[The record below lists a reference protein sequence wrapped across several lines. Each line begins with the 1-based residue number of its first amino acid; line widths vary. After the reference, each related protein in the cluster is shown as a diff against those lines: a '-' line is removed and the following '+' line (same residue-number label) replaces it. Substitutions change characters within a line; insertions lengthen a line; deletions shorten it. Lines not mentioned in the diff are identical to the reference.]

1 MTVVIDCWPWLIGM
15 VTLIFFSAL
24 FSGSEAALFS
34 LDQASRA
41 KLRALGRPGYQADRL
56 LEQPEQLLS
65 AILFWNLFINMTYFA
80 IAAIV
85 SGQIGADSG
94 SASSAT
100 LVFTMLSLV
109 VIIFFSEMLPKSLA
123 VISPVRIASLVG
135 IPLTLAFQLVRPIL
149 PLVTASNQLASRII
163 WPDFEPEEEISL
175 SDIER
180 AIELGTDDAALLQRE
195 RLALQGLVEI
205 AETRVTEV
213 MQPRTKL
220 WVVKD
225 LSSIALGEVGHRSH
239 VMIAGR
245 DSDMITAAIGLK
257 SLRPSQFDQLDDNI
271 ESVIYVPWSAY
282 VSQVLDQLQ
291 EEDCSVAV
299 VVNEFG
305 DLAGAAT
312 KDQILRFIMTT
323 REEDEATW
331 SIQELSS
338 GVFQALGLVSVRSL
352 AKRLEIA
359 LDEDGILSLIGLIQR
374 QNGRFPRLKDR
385 AVLGDYELVVQQE
398 TEDGWLIEIRRSETE
413 QGE

>member
-1 MTVVIDCWPWLIGM
+1 
-15 VTLIFFSAL
+15 
-24 FSGSEAALFS
+24 
-34 LDQASRA
+34 
-41 KLRALGRPGYQADRL
+41 
-56 LEQPEQLLS
+56 
-65 AILFWNLFINMTYFA
+65 
-80 IAAIV
+80 
-85 SGQIGADSG
+85 
-94 SASSAT
+94 
-100 LVFTMLSLV
+100 
-109 VIIFFSEMLPKSLA
+109 
-123 VISPVRIASLVG
+123 
-135 IPLTLAFQLVRPIL
+135 
-149 PLVTASNQLASRII
+149 
-163 WPDFEPEEEISL
+163 PEEEISL

-257 SLRPSQFDQLDDNI
+257 SLRPSQFDQLEDNI

-374 QNGRFPRLKDR
+374 Q
-385 AVLGDYELVVQQE
+385 
-398 TEDGWLIEIRRSETE
+398 
-413 QGE
+413 

>member
-1 MTVVIDCWPWLIGM
+1 MNDNNFP
-15 VTLIFFSAL
+15 
-24 FSGSEAALFS
+24 
-34 LDQASRA
+34 
-41 KLRALGRPGYQADRL
+41 
-56 LEQPEQLLS
+56 
-65 AILFWNLFINMTYFA
+65 ILFEGEHF
-80 IAAIV
+80 
-85 SGQIGADSG
+85 
-94 SASSAT
+94 
-100 LVFTMLSLV
+100 
-109 VIIFFSEMLPKSLA
+109 
-123 VISPVRIASLVG
+123 R
-135 IPLTLAFQLVRPIL
+135 IL
-149 PLVTASNQLASRII
+149 P
-163 WPDFEPEEEISL
+163 
-175 SDIER
+175 
-180 AIELGTDDAALLQRE
+180 
-195 RLALQGLVEI
+195 
-205 AETRVTEV
+205 
-213 MQPRTKL
+213 
-220 WVVKD
+220 
-225 LSSIALGEVGHRSH
+225 SIALGEVGHRSH

-257 SLRPSQFDQLDDNI
+257 SLRPSQFDQLEDNI

-374 QNGRFPRLKDR
+374 QNGRFPRVKDR